1 MRRCSSYHNNSWS
14 KLHELG
20 VKFPYPENPDRYNI
34 DTSVRFSEGVIVWPD
49 VILDGDIV
57 IGKNS
62 EIGRGAKIIGKIHIG
77 DNVKIKDYVKI
88 TGEGYI
94 GDNSEIGHD
103 IHNPKIGKNCVIE
116 GNVIESEIGDN
127 CEIGKFAEIKRSKLA
142 LGVNAKHACGIR
154 DADVGP
160 LTNVASGTDIK
171 NYDGVEKYR
180 TVIGEKCFVAG
191 EINGGIKIGD
201 EVRIHPKAFVKENL
215 PSMSYYAYDKIKE
228 YRSWYLEGYYL
239 NLDLP
244 ILYLNRLHFIWAV
257 EKKLGY
263 KFSDGKKPIEENLK
277 KYLNTP
283 NGHLNLTP
291 LRALEKLGC
300 AGILCILGECDHFGK
315 SQKKQESTP

>member
-88 TGEGYI
+88 NGEGYI
-94 GDNSEIGHD
+94 GDN
-103 IHNPKIGKNCVIE
+103 CQTV
-116 GNVIESEIGDN
+116 
-127 CEIGKFAEIKRSKLA
+127 KFAEIKRSKLA

-191 EINGGIKIGD
+191 EI
-201 EVRIHPKAFVKENL
+201 
-215 PSMSYYAYDKIKE
+215 
-228 YRSWYLEGYYL
+228 
-239 NLDLP
+239 
-244 ILYLNRLHFIWAV
+244 
-257 EKKLGY
+257 
-263 KFSDGKKPIEENLK
+263 
-277 KYLNTP
+277 
-283 NGHLNLTP
+283 
-291 LRALEKLGC
+291 
-300 AGILCILGECDHFGK
+300 
-315 SQKKQESTP
+315 